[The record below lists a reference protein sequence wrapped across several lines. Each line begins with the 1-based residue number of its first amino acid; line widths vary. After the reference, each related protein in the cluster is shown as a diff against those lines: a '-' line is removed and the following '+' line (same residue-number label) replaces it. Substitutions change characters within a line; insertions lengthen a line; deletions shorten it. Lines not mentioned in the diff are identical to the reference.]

1 MNLRFFGDS
10 WYWSW
15 YWQEFKSNAV
25 KNKLVSS
32 AGFPALEAYFNY
44 LGVNC
49 ISYSQPGNSFS
60 KTVSTVLNSNDHSDI
75 QYNIVFFSS
84 HLRRGAINDI
94 DISSRDK
101 FIEEFNLKTISE
113 LNKLQVWAKENKQQI
128 LLLGGQ
134 STIHKHVFDK
144 LPDSTN
150 LHLVSECIIS
160 HLLDKGDPFGILK
173 LATDITD
180 LVDDTWD
187 RDLVI
192 FLYDNIKEWEFNV
205 HKNKFTLPDLGHL
218 NGSGAL
224 LLADIIMEKIEQLSK
239 GENYESNSME

>member
-15 YWQEFKSNAV
+15 YWQEFKSSTV
-25 KNKLVSS
+25 KNKLVNS

-49 ISYSQPGNSFS
+49 ITYNQPGNSFAN
-60 KTVSTVLNSNDHSDI
+60 TVGSVLNSSDHQDI
-75 QYNIVFFSS
+75 KYNIVFFSS
-84 HLRRGAINDI
+84 HLRRTTANSITLT
-94 DISSRDK
+94 SKDK
-101 FIEEFNLKTISE
+101 FIKEFDLITIAE
-113 LNKLQVWAKENKQQI
+113 LTKLQIWAKENNQQI

-150 LHLVSECIIS
+150 LHLVSECILS
-160 HLLDKGDPFGILK
+160 HFLGKNDPFGILK
-173 LATDITD
+173 LATDVTD

-187 RDLVI
+187 RDMVI
-192 FLYDNIKEWEFNV
+192 FLYDSIKEWESDES
-205 HKNKFTLPDLGHL
+205 KNKFTLPDLGHL

-224 LLADIIMEKIEQLSK
+224 LLADMIMEKIEQLNK
-239 GENYESNSME
+239 GENYESNCME